1 MMSQFQDLIAFFED
15 SSIADA
21 IRENDLLFPSI
32 ESIHVVSICLVV
44 GSILVLDLRL
54 LGFASLNR
62 PVGRLTRAVLP
73 LTWGA
78 FVVAASSGFL
88 LFISHAT
95 KYLANGY
102 FIAKMC
108 LICAAGLNM
117 ILFHAITARDLPK
130 WEGQRTPPPPAR
142 LAGALSVLFW
152 IAVVACGR
160 WIGFT
165 MEDLQ

>member
-32 ESIHVVSICLVV
+32 ESIHVVAICLVV

-73 LTWGA
+73 LTWSA

-117 ILFHAITARDLPK
+117 ILFHAVTARDLPK
-130 WEGQRTPPPPAR
+130 WEGQRMPPPPAR